1 MTPSHRDGLLLVAG
15 AGLVWSTGGL
25 LFRLIHADVMTILDG
40 RAWAAGF
47 FLLALL
53 TLRTRGRPLGAL
65 LRLGWPGL
73 LVAVFFAGDA
83 ACYIG
88 GLHYTSVAHVV
99 VIMSLTPLF
108 AAMAAWLALRE
119 AVRPSVWIA
128 MLVALAGIAVMAS
141 GNLASGAWRGD
152 LLALG
157 VPSLFAVVTVITRWH
172 PEVDLLSAVC
182 LAALVSGAVLLP
194 FAPLGPAEPR
204 DWALMALLG
213 VIEFGGGLLLYLAG
227 AKRIPSAEAALVSLL
242 ETVLAPL
249 WVWLAVAENP
259 GWHAVAGGAIVLAA
273 LAGQALA
280 DLRTAPA
287 PGR

>member
-1 MTPSHRDGLLLVAG
+1 LTPAHREGLLLVAG
-15 AGLVWSTGGL
+15 AGLVWSAGGL
-25 LFRLIHADVMTILDG
+25 LFRLIQADVITVLAG
-40 RAWAAGF
+40 RALAAGF
-47 FLLALL
+47 FLLTVL

-73 LVAVFFAGDA
+73 LVALFFAGDA

-119 AVRPSVWIA
+119 AVRSRVWIG
-128 MLVALAGIAVMAS
+128 MLVALAGVAVMVS
-141 GNLASGAWRGD
+141 GNFSSGAWWGD

-157 VPSLFAVVTVITRWH
+157 VPSLFAVVTVITRRH
-172 PEVDLLSAVC
+172 PDVDLLSSVC
-182 LAALVSGAVLLP
+182 LAALVSAVLFLP
-194 FAPLGPAEPR
+194 FAPREIAAPR
-204 DWALMALLG
+204 DWALMAVLG
-213 VIEFGGGLLLYLAG
+213 IVEFGGGLLLYLAG
-227 AKRIPSAEAALVSLL
+227 AKRIPSAEAALMSLL

-259 GWHAVAGGAIVLAA
+259 GWQAIAGGVVVLAA
-273 LAGQALA
+273 LAGVALA
-280 DLRTAPA
+280 DLRPAPA
-287 PGR
+287 RS

>member
-1 MTPSHRDGLLLVAG
+1 MTPAHRTGLLLVAG
-15 AGLVWSTGGL
+15 AGLVWSAGGL

-47 FLLALL
+47 FLLAVL
-53 TLRTRGRPLGAL
+53 TLRARGRPFGAL

-73 LVAVFFAGDA
+73 LVALFFAGDA

-99 VIMSLTPLF
+99 VIMGLAPLF
-108 AAMAAWLALRE
+108 AAMAARLALRE
-119 AVRPSVWIA
+119 AVRPRVWIA
-128 MLVALAGIAVMAS
+128 MLVALAGVAVMVS
-141 GNLASGAWRGD
+141 GNFASGAWWGD

-157 VPSLFAVVTVITRWH
+157 VPSLFAVVTVITRRH
-172 PEVDLLSAVC
+172 PDVDLLSSVC
-182 LAALVSGAVLLP
+182 LAALVSGVVFLP
-194 FAPLGPAEPR
+194 FAPLGPAAPR

-227 AKRIPSAEAALVSLL
+227 AKRIPSAEAALMSLL

-249 WVWLAVAENP
+249 WVWLVVAENP
-259 GWHAVAGGAIVLAA
+259 GWQAIAGGAVVLAA
-273 LAGQALA
+273 LAGLALA
-280 DLRTAPA
+280 DLRPA
-287 PGR
+287 PVRG